1 MTSQAVAMPH
11 STARAERYRQ
21 AEQAVWDHYG
31 LAPSERFVD
40 IREPAAR
47 IRVIEVGSG
56 SPVLVAHGTFGGGPS
71 IAALAKELPDRRFLL
86 MDRPGFGL
94 STPIAYRAE
103 TFGKTIAD
111 IQQAVL
117 DGIGVEKVD
126 VVGHSIGALFAL
138 RFALHHPNRVRRV
151 VLLGAGPVVQGA
163 GVPAPIRLIGS
174 PFGPVM
180 LRLMRGRRAVRSMI
194 AGSGHGAAL
203 ADGRIPEVML
213 NWRVSVDRETESM
226 HHERAMV
233 QAIVDGSRYRD
244 GVTFPDAEL
253 AAIRQPTLMVYGT
266 LDTLGDSALWKRVM
280 EALPE
285 GELAVINDAGHMV
298 WLDEPAGVAR
308 RMEGFLS

>member
-1 MTSQAVAMPH
+1 MISRAVALPQLA
-11 STARAERYRQ
+11 ARAERYRH
-21 AEQAVWDHYG
+21 AERAVWDHNG

-40 IREPAAR
+40 IPEPAAR

-56 SPVLVAHGTFGGGPS
+56 SPVLVAHGTFGGGPA
-71 IAALAKELPDRRFLL
+71 IAGLVRELPGRRFLL

-94 STPIAYRAE
+94 STPIVYRAE
-103 TFGKTIAD
+103 TFGRTIAD
-111 IQQAVL
+111 LQRAVL
-117 DGIGVEKVD
+117 DGMGVEKVD

-138 RFALHHPNRVRRV
+138 RVALHHPERVGRV
-151 VLLGAGPVVQGA
+151 LLLGAGPLVQEA

-174 PFGPVM
+174 PLGPVM
-180 LRLMRGRRAVRSMI
+180 LHLLRGRRAVRSMI

-213 NWRVSVDRETESM
+213 DWRVTVNRETESM
-226 HHERAMV
+226 EHERAMV
-233 QAIVDGSRYRD
+233 RAIVDGSRYRD

-308 RMEGFLS
+308 TMEGFLS